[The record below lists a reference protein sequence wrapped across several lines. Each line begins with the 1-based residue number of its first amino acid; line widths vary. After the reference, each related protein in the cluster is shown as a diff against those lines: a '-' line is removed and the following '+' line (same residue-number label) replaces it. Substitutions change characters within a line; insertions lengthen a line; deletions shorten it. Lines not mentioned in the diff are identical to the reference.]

1 MGNLG
6 RRGSGT
12 ETAGTRGDTQTADKG
27 TGDGTG
33 GEEKS
38 GGEEKGIEAGGGGNG
53 RRADGNKEGMGA
65 AHVGDSIGSEGA
77 GGCKKAAGNGN
88 SSGTENDGSGRERG
102 TGRRRK
108 RHRNRQ
114 KKKYEKRGLHPLLL
128 EPRYARYLVE
138 ICRQFL
144 AGIPRG
150 QIAENVTKLLQEK
163 GINIELNREQV
174 YQLIEHARKLGY
186 FVLRPPVNE
195 ELQQL
200 VAKAYG
206 KRPHDITVVDAEGCA
221 VLDEVTERAA
231 VIVLDL
237 VYDVARK
244 KVAEHCQPIVEIGL
258 TAGATTMRVAKI
270 LADGLRE
277 RRYVPGLVLHAL
289 TPGFKADDPST
300 DPVSFFGH
308 FHNLP
313 TTVEYMAL
321 YAPPMV
327 ESQDYFKY
335 CNEAR
340 CGGVTE
346 AFSRKWEIDILIT
359 SLASAFD
366 THGDLRQ
373 FLELG
378 KADIDLLMELGWIGD
393 VQYRPY
399 TATGPMPQEAS
410 VRAVTLFELFELVT
424 FAGMRNKHAMLVCGP
439 CGKCGNT
446 RADALRPL
454 LSVPQLKVWTDV
466 VMDRET
472 AESLLVQVKQPGAR
486 TERGSRQ
493 QHPAASANQE
503 CEETRIPRPAPGHQ
517 PE

>member
-1 MGNLG
+1 MGNLA

-12 ETAGTRGDTQTADKG
+12 ETAGTREDMQTADKG
-27 TGDGTG
+27 TGGGTG
-33 GEEKS
+33 GE
-38 GGEEKGIEAGGGGNG
+38 GKGIEAGGGGNG
-53 RRADGNKEGMGA
+53 RRADGNKEGTGA
-65 AHVGDSIGSEGA
+65 AHVGDGIGSEGT
-77 GGCKKAAGNGN
+77 GSCREEAGNGN
-88 SSGTENDGSGRERG
+88 SSGTENDGSERERG
-102 TGRRRK
+102 TGRKRK
-108 RHRNRQ
+108 RHRSRQ
-114 KKKYEKRGLHPLLL
+114 KKKYEKRGLHPPLA
-128 EPRYARYLVE
+128 PMYGRYLVE

-150 QIAENVTKLLQEK
+150 QIAGNVTKLLQDK

-206 KRPHDITVVDAEGCA
+206 KRPHDITVVDADGRA
-221 VLDEVTERAA
+221 VLDEVAERAA

-244 KVAEHCQPIVEIGL
+244 KAAEHRQPIVEIAL
-258 TAGATTMRVAKI
+258 AAGATTMRVAKI

-277 RRYVPGLVLHAL
+277 RRCIPGLVLHAL

-300 DPVSFFGH
+300 DPVSFFGY

-340 CGGVTE
+340 YGGVTE

-366 THGDLRQ
+366 THGDLRR
-373 FLELG
+373 FLELRR
-378 KADIDLLMELGWIGD
+378 ADIDLLMELGWIGD

-410 VRAVTLFELFELVT
+410 VRAVTLFELYELVN
-424 FAGMRNKHAMLVCGP
+424 FAGMRNKHVMLLSGP
-439 CGKCGNT
+439 CGKCGDT

-472 AESLLVQVKQPGAR
+472 AESLLVQVK
-486 TERGSRQ
+486 
-493 QHPAASANQE
+493 
-503 CEETRIPRPAPGHQ
+503 
-517 PE
+517 